1 MEQRMPLPADE
12 SADAPGAALVVAVA
26 NEPGVVAA
34 WLFGSVARG
43 TAGPLSDVDVALAL
57 APGADREAVCGRIV
71 DRLARRLRTD
81 RIDLVPI
88 DEASIALRHRIIR
101 DGRRLVCRDR
111 AACERLAVDAVM
123 RYLDFQP
130 VREIAFRQM
139 RDAITEGK

>member
-1 MEQRMPLPADE
+1 MDQPVPLSPDAVADASSAALAAAVADE
-12 SADAPGAALVVAVA
+12 PA
-26 NEPGVVAA
+26 VVAA

-57 APGADREAVCGRIV
+57 SPGADREAVCGRV
-71 DRLARRLRTD
+71 TDRLARRLQND
-81 RIDLVPI
+81 RIDLV
-88 DEASIALRHRIIR
+88 SIEETSIPLRHRIVR
-101 DGRRLVCRDR
+101 DGRRVVCRDR

-130 VREIAFRQM
+130 ARDHAFRQM